1 MSDRGRPTAWTVRDT
16 RLIHRDRWINLRA
29 DDCVSDEGVEF
40 APWYV
45 IEQSDWVQ
53 VVAVTDA
60 AEVVLIEQYRHGR
73 GIVSLELPTGV
84 LNDADEA
91 PITAGQRELAEET
104 GFSARE
110 WRLLASIP
118 VNPANHDNL
127 THIVL
132 ATGAALTGTPADDP
146 HERVRA
152 QLRPAA
158 EVVALA
164 RSGGITQAM
173 HVTGLALGL
182 TELGLWG

>member
-1 MSDRGRPTAWTVRDT
+1 MSGRHLAGRRPPPWAVRSS
-16 RLIHRDRWINLRA
+16 RLIHRDRWISLRA
-29 DDCVSDEGVEF
+29 DDCVNDEGVEF

-45 IEQSDWVQ
+45 
-53 VVAVTDA
+53 
-60 AEVVLIEQYRHGR
+60 
-73 GIVSLELPTGV
+73 LENP
-84 LNDADEA
+84 DEA
-91 PITAGQRELAEET
+91 PLAAGQRELAEET
-104 GFSARE
+104 GYTARD

-118 VNPANHDNL
+118 VNPSNHNNL

-132 ATGAALTGTPADDP
+132 ATGVALTGVPGDDP

-152 QLRPAA
+152 QLRPAS

-164 RSGGITQAM
+164 RAGGITQAM